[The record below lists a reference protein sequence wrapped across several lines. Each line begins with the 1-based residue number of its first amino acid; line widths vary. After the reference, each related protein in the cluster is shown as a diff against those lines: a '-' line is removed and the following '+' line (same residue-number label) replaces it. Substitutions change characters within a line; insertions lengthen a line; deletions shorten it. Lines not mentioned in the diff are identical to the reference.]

1 MVGVG
6 WKENSHQVKSGG
18 SFFVKRSNPLFFL
31 HLSCLQDMRIDVGGW
46 GRPDCF
52 HQRQLRNS
60 TTAELSKLRSF
71 GLSV

>member
-18 SFFVKRSNPLFFL
+18 SFFVKRSNPLTFL
-31 HLSCLQDMRIDVGGW
+31 RLSCLHDMRIDVGGL

-52 HQRQLRNS
+52 HQRQLKNS
-60 TTAELSKLRSF
+60 ITAELSKLRSF
-71 GLSV
+71 GLSL